1 MTGILSAF
9 ALWPDA
15 PASAADDRRIG
26 DLSALEARVLAERPR
41 RVGRHARLSML
52 GAAACLRDA
61 ANPPAGPRVGI
72 YLGSALG
79 NTAQEHEVVEQ
90 AVAVAAGLA
99 EGPASPVAFAAS
111 VSNSATFHVS
121 RATGALGP
129 NLVVSQEMRSFEGA
143 LAAADLAIA
152 CGDIDFALVGGVD
165 EHQADR
171 RTVWRRLDLDP
182 ALPLGEGTAWLLLG
196 RDATRGE
203 LAWSDRFGPA
213 DAPPDVLAGRIR
225 DTLRPGDALVLLPGP
240 GVDANDPALGALLPA
255 GVAAWIDDYRAR
267 CGTFGTA
274 AGLAIAG
281 AFAPGAAP
289 GLYVHL
295 SRGHGTWWSAAVR
308 RNPDP

>member
-9 ALWPDA
+9 ALWPE
-15 PASAADDRRIG
+15 PTADGDRRIG
-26 DLSALEARVLAERPR
+26 DPASLEARVLAERPR

-52 GAAACLRDA
+52 GAAACMREAPA
-61 ANPPAGPRVGI
+61 APSGGRVGI

-99 EGPASPVAFAAS
+99 EGPASPVHFAAS

-129 NLVVSQEMRSFEGA
+129 NMVISQETRSFEGA
-143 LAAADLAIA
+143 MAAAGLAIS

-165 EHQADR
+165 ELPANRD
-171 RTVWRRLDLDP
+171 TAWRRLDLDP
-182 ALPLGEGTAWLLLG
+182 ASPLGEGSAWLLLG
-196 RDATRGE
+196 RDGTRGD
-203 LAWSDRFGPA
+203 LCWSDRIGPA
-213 DAPPDVLAGRIR
+213 DAASDALAARIR
-225 DTLRPGDALVLLPGP
+225 EALGPGDLLVLLPGP
-240 GVDANDPALGALLPA
+240 GVTPDDAVLADLAPGD
-255 GVAAWIDDYRAR
+255 VAPKIDDYRAR

-274 AGLAIAG
+274 AALALAG
-281 AFAPGAAP
+281 AFAPQAVP

-295 SRGHGTWWSAAVR
+295 SRSHGALWSAAVR
-308 RNPDP
+308 RNPAP